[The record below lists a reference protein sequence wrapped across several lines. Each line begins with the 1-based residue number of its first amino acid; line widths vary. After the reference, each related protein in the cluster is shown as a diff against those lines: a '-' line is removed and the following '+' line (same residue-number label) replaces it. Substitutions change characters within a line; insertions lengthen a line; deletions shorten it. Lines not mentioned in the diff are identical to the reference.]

1 MLPPKNNN
9 FLMWCAGIS
18 VALICLVIVLPTLLF
33 KFYPYSIVLTIVYGA
48 TEEFVQNNIIYALFC
63 PGSYVDCCFDFD
75 TDRLDSVSMNL
86 ECVSKHNRLKETE

>member
-18 VALICLVIVLPTLLF
+18 VALICLPTLLF

-48 TEEFVQNNIIYALFC
+48 VTVLFTLLYFRLRKNLYKIISFMLY
-63 PGSYVDCCFDFD
+63 
-75 TDRLDSVSMNL
+75 SVPVVTLIVVLISIQIGWIPYP
-86 ECVSKHNRLKETE
+86 